1 MADYLDVWARSF
13 QLAGTLDRK
22 GYWTAFLGHL
32 LAVAFFN
39 ALDILF
45 GLFPV
50 GPHLLLGWLG
60 LIYLIAQVP
69 ASVTS
74 TVRRLRDAE
83 FSGWWV
89 LLSLVP
95 YLGTPIVMVL
105 CCFKSSAASG
115 SSDRQRSVVVPQ
127 YATLKRGR
135 LDLSN
140 TSKGDQ

>member
-32 LAVAFFN
+32 LAVVFFT

-50 GPHLLLGWLG
+50 SPALLLGWLA
-60 LIYLIAQVP
+60 LIYLIAQTP

-74 TVRRLRDAE
+74 TVRRLRDAN

-89 LLSLVP
+89 LLS
-95 YLGTPIVMVL
+95 M
-105 CCFKSSAASG
+105 SG
-115 SSDRQRSVVVPQ
+115 EVR
-127 YATLKRGR
+127 
-135 LDLSN
+135 N
-140 TSKGDQ
+140 

>member
-22 GYWTAFLGHL
+22 GYWTAFFGHL
-32 LAVAFFN
+32 LAVAFFT
-39 ALDILF
+39 ALDFLF
-45 GLFPV
+45 GLFPIS
-50 GPHLLLGWLG
+50 PQLLLGWLG

-74 TVRRLRDAE
+74 TVRRLRDAD

-95 YLGTPIVMVL
+95 YLGTPIVMAL

-140 TSKGDQ
+140 TSKDD